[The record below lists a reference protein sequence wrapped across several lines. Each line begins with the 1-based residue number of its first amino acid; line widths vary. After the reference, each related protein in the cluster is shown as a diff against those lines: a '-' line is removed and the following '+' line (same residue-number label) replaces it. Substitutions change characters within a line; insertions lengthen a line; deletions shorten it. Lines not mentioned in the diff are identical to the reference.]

1 MKKTEKSKKKTKSFN
16 RKTKS
21 MVNLALK
28 YRPQTLD
35 SFIGQEH
42 LLARGAVLRKLIE
55 ADALPHIFLYGPPG
69 CGKTSLARII
79 AINLERPFYEMNAT
93 TLKIEDLRKLFKAH
107 ANALQKPLIFID
119 EVHRLSKNQQ
129 EVLLPFME
137 NQAALIIGASTEN
150 PFYSLTAAMR
160 SRSHLFE
167 LKSIQEKELLAFL
180 ENIISLENIDI
191 EDEVKEYLVFSST
204 GDVRA
209 MLNLLESASVVKSPI
224 TLDILKQIRPH
235 AMQAGSSESES
246 HYELTSAMIKS
257 IRGSDIDASIYYLAR
272 LIDGGEPA
280 EFIARRLAI
289 LASEDIG
296 NANPPALNLA
306 SSTLNIVKHIGY
318 PEARISLSQLVIYLA
333 SSPKSNTAYLAINA
347 ALNDIQNGQI
357 YPIPSHLKTHAK
369 SYLYP
374 HDYNGWVE
382 QSYLTSSRKYY
393 HTKKMGF
400 EKTLWQWHEKIIN

>member
-1 MKKTEKSKKKTKSFN
+1 ML
-16 RKTKS
+16 
-21 MVNLALK
+21 NLAYK
-28 YRPQTLD
+28 YRPKILD
-35 SFIGQEH
+35 ELIGQTD
-42 LLARGAVLRKLIE
+42 LLGKDAVLRKLIE
-55 ADALPHIFLYGPPG
+55 NNALPHIFFYGPPG
-69 CGKTSLARII
+69 CGKTTLARII
-79 AINLERPFYEMNAT
+79 ATNLDSPFYEMNAT
-93 TLKIEDLRKLFKAH
+93 SFKIETLRKIFKEH
-107 ANALQKPLIFID
+107 TNTLQKPLIFID

-137 NQAALIIGASTEN
+137 NQSALIIGASTEN
-150 PFYSLTAAMR
+150 PYYSLTSAIR
-160 SRSHLFE
+160 SRSHLFQ
-167 LKSIQEKELLAFL
+167 LKSITQKDLLTYLEKILLL
-180 ENIISLENIDI
+180 ENINI
-191 EDEVKEYLVFSST
+191 EEKAKEYLIFSSG

-209 MLNLLESASVVKSPI
+209 MLNLLESASATHSTI
-224 TLDILKQIRPH
+224 TLKLLKEIRPH

-333 SSPKSNTAYLAINA
+333 SSPKSNSAYLAINT
-347 ALNDIQNGQI
+347 ALDTIKKGEI
-357 YPIPSHLKTHAK
+357 YPIPSHIKTHAK
-369 SYLYP
+369 TYKYP
-374 HDYNGWVE
+374 HDFSGWVE
-382 QSYLTSSRKYY
+382 QTYLHKPLYFYKTQQI
-393 HTKKMGF
+393 GF
-400 EKTLWQWHEKIIN
+400 EKTLWQWHEKIIKK

>member
-1 MKKTEKSKKKTKSFN
+1 
-16 RKTKS
+16 

-28 YRPQTLD
+28 YRPKTLD
-35 SFIGQEH
+35 ELIGQSH
-42 LLARGAVLRKLIE
+42 LLKQGAVLRTLIE
-55 ADALPHIFLYGPPG
+55 NDALPHTFLYGPPG
-69 CGKTSLARII
+69 CGKTTLARII
-79 AINLERPFYEMNAT
+79 ANILDRPFYEMNAT
-93 TLKIEDLRKLFKAH
+93 TLKIEDLRKIFKEYS
-107 ANALQKPLIFID
+107 NALQKPLIFID

-137 NQAALIIGASTEN
+137 NSAALIIGASTEN
-150 PFYSLTAAMR
+150 PYYSLTSAMR

-167 LKSIQEKELLAFL
+167 LTHISEEEMFVYLEKVLNL
-180 ENIISLENIDI
+180 EEMFID
-191 EDEVKEYLVFSST
+191 DEAKEYLVFSSG

-209 MLNLLESASVVKSPI
+209 MLNLLESASAITSPI
-224 TLDILKQIRPH
+224 TLDTLKQIRPH

-272 LIDGGEPA
+272 LVDGGEPA
-280 EFIARRLAI
+280 EFIARRLTI

-333 SSPKSNTAYLAINA
+333 SSPKSNTAYLAINN
-347 ALNDIQNGQI
+347 ALNAIKNGDI
-357 YPIPSHLKTHAK
+357 YPIPSHIKTHAK
-369 SYLYP
+369 EYLYP
-374 HDYNGWVE
+374 HDYNGWVK
-382 QSYLTSSRKYY
+382 QSYLSRPQNFY
-393 HTKKMGF
+393 HTKQIGF
-400 EKTLWQWHEKIIN
+400 EKQLFQWHEKITKS

>member
-1 MKKTEKSKKKTKSFN
+1 LLSF
-16 RKTKS
+16 
-21 MVNLALK
+21 ALK
-28 YRPQTLD
+28 YRPEKLEEI
-35 SFIGQEH
+35 IGQKH
-42 LLARGAVLRKLIE
+42 LLGEDAVLIKLIK
-55 ADALPHIFLYGPPG
+55 DASLTHTFFYGPPG
-69 CGKTSLARII
+69 CGKTTLAKII
-79 AINLERPFYEMNAT
+79 ASCLGRPFYEMNAT
-93 TLKIEDLRKLFKAH
+93 SLKIEELRKIFKEYQ
-107 ANALQKPLIFID
+107 NALQKPLIFID

-137 NQAALIIGASTEN
+137 NNAALIIGASTEN
-150 PFYSLTAAMR
+150 PYYSLTAAMR

-167 LKSIQEKELLAFL
+167 LKEVEQKEMSEYLT
-180 ENIISLENIDI
+180 NIIKLEKLSIDN
-191 EDEVKEYLVFSST
+191 DAKEYLVFSSS

-209 MLNLLESASVVKSPI
+209 MLNLLESARAVDEHIS
-224 TLDILKQIRPH
+224 LEILKQIRPH

-246 HYELTSAMIKS
+246 HYELSSAMIKS

-333 SSPKSNTAYLAINA
+333 SSPKSNSAYLAINS
-347 ALNDIQNGQI
+347 ALKAIKDGDI
-357 YPIPSHLKTHAK
+357 YPIPSHIKTHAK

-374 HDYNGWVE
+374 HDYGGWVE
-382 QSYLTSSRKYY
+382 QSYLTKPLHFYT
-393 HTKKMGF
+393 TKQIGF
-400 EKTLWQWHEKIIN
+400 EKTLWQWSEKIKAN

>member
-1 MKKTEKSKKKTKSFN
+1 MP
-16 RKTKS
+16 
-21 MVNLALK
+21 NLALK
-28 YRPQTLD
+28 YRPKTLD
-35 SFIGQEH
+35 EMIGQSH
-42 LLARGAVLRKLIE
+42 LLGERAILQKLI
-55 ADALPHIFLYGPPG
+55 ATGNLSHTFFYGPPG
-69 CGKTSLARII
+69 CGKTTLARVI
-79 AINLERPFYEMNAT
+79 ASLLDMPFYEMNAT
-93 TLKIEDLRKLFKAH
+93 TLKIEDLRKIFKEYTH
-107 ANALQKPLIFID
+107 ALQKPLIFID

-150 PFYSLTAAMR
+150 PYYSLTAAMR

-167 LKSIQEKELLAFL
+167 LKAVSQKELHAYLDHVLRL
-180 ENIISLENIDI
+180 EGILI
-191 EDEVKEYLVFSST
+191 EEEAKEYLVFSSG

-209 MLNLLESASVVKSPI
+209 MLNLLESAAAVESPV
-224 TLDILKQIRPH
+224 TLATLKQIRPH

-272 LIDGGEPA
+272 LIEGGEPA

-333 SSPKSNTAYLAINA
+333 SSPKSNSAYMAINTAMKDIA
-347 ALNDIQNGQI
+347 AGEIH
-357 YPIPSHLKTHAK
+357 PIPSHIKTHAK
-369 SYLYP
+369 NYLYP
-374 HDYNGWVE
+374 HDFNGWVK
-382 QSYLTSSRKYY
+382 QSYLSVPKQYY
-393 HTKKMGF
+393 HTKQIGF
-400 EKTLWQWHEKIIN
+400 EKTLWQWHEKIKSH

>member
-1 MKKTEKSKKKTKSFN
+1 MP
-16 RKTKS
+16 
-21 MVNLALK
+21 NLALK
-28 YRPQTLD
+28 YRPKTLD
-35 SFIGQEH
+35 ALIGQSH
-42 LLARGAVLRKLIE
+42 LLGDSAILRKLITT
-55 ADALPHIFLYGPPG
+55 DTLSHTFFYGPPG
-69 CGKTSLARII
+69 CGKTTLARVI
-79 AINLERPFYEMNAT
+79 ATLLDKPFYEMNAT
-93 TLKIEDLRKLFKAH
+93 TLKIEDLRKIFKEYT
-107 ANALQKPLIFID
+107 NALQKPLIFID

-137 NQAALIIGASTEN
+137 NNAALIIGASTEN
-150 PFYSLTAAMR
+150 PYYSLTAAMR

-167 LKSIQEKELLAFL
+167 LEAIEEKELHTYL
-180 ENIISLENIDI
+180 EKIIKLEDLTI
-191 EDEVKEYLVFSST
+191 EENAKEYLVFSSG

-209 MLNLLESASVVKSPI
+209 MLNLLESAAAVESPI
-224 TLDILKQIRPH
+224 RLATLKQIRPH
-235 AMQAGSSESES
+235 AMQAGSAESES

-333 SSPKSNTAYLAINA
+333 SSPKSNSAYMAINA
-347 ALNDIQNGQI
+347 ALNSIKEGEI
-357 YPIPSHLKTHAK
+357 YPIPSHIKTHAK
-369 SYLYP
+369 AYLYP
-374 HDYNGWVE
+374 HDFGGWVE
-382 QSYLTSSRKYY
+382 QSYLAVPKKYY
-393 HTKKMGF
+393 ASKQIGF
-400 EKTLWQWHEKIIN
+400 EKTLWQWHEKIKSK

>member
-1 MKKTEKSKKKTKSFN
+1 MP
-16 RKTKS
+16 
-21 MVNLALK
+21 NLALK
-28 YRPQTLD
+28 YRPKTLD
-35 SFIGQEH
+35 ELIGQSH
-42 LLARGAVLRKLIE
+42 LLGDSAILRKLI
-55 ADALPHIFLYGPPG
+55 ATDTLSHTFFYGPPG
-69 CGKTSLARII
+69 CGKTTLARVI
-79 AINLERPFYEMNAT
+79 ASLLDKPFYEMNAT
-93 TLKIEDLRKLFKAH
+93 TLKIEDLRKIFKEYT
-107 ANALQKPLIFID
+107 NALQKPLIFID

-137 NQAALIIGASTEN
+137 NHAALIIGASTEN
-150 PFYSLTAAMR
+150 PYYSLTAAMR

-167 LKSIQEKELLAFL
+167 LESISEKELHAYLGK
-180 ENIISLENIDI
+180 IIQREEMAV
-191 EDEVKEYLVFSST
+191 EDEAKEYLVFSSG

-209 MLNLLESASVVKSPI
+209 MLNLLESAGAVERPV
-224 TLDILKQIRPH
+224 TLSTLKQIRPH

-333 SSPKSNTAYLAINA
+333 SSPKSNSAYMAINS
-347 ALNDIQNGQI
+347 ALKSIKEGET
-357 YPIPSHLKTHAK
+357 YPIPSHIKTHAK
-369 SYLYP
+369 NYLYP
-374 HDYNGWVE
+374 HDFDGWVK
-382 QSYLTSSRKYY
+382 QSYLSVQKKYY
-393 HTKKMGF
+393 DTKQIGF
-400 EKTLWQWHEKIIN
+400 EKTLWLWHEKIKSK

>member
-1 MKKTEKSKKKTKSFN
+1 
-16 RKTKS
+16 
-21 MVNLALK
+21 MVNFALK
-28 YRPQTLD
+28 YRPKKLD
-35 SFIGQEH
+35 EIIGQNH
-42 LLARGAVLRKLIE
+42 LLGGNAVLQKLIE
-55 ADALPHIFLYGPPG
+55 TDNLSHTFFYGPPG
-69 CGKTSLARII
+69 CGKTTLARII
-79 AINLERPFYEMNAT
+79 ASELDRPFYEMNAT
-93 TLKIEDLRKLFKAH
+93 SLKIEDLRKIFKEYH
-107 ANALQKPLIFID
+107 NALQKPLIFID

-137 NQAALIIGASTEN
+137 NNAALIIGASTEN
-150 PFYSLTAAMR
+150 PYYSLTAAMR

-167 LKSIQEKELLAFL
+167 LEAVSQEEMFEYLNKIIQRETLRVDDKA
-180 ENIISLENIDI
+180 
-191 EDEVKEYLVFSST
+191 KEYLVFSSG

-209 MLNLLESASVVKSPI
+209 MLNLLESAKVAEE
-224 TLDILKQIRPH
+224 DISFETLKQIRPH

-333 SSPKSNTAYLAINA
+333 SSPKSNAAYLAINS
-347 ALNDIQNGQI
+347 ALKAIENGEI
-357 YPIPSHLKTHAK
+357 HPIPSHIKTHAK
-369 SYLYP
+369 TYVYP
-374 HDYNGWVE
+374 HDFGGWVK
-382 QSYLTSSRKYY
+382 QSYLGKPLHFYETQKI
-393 HTKKMGF
+393 GF
-400 EKTLWQWHEKIIN
+400 EKTLWQWHEKIKTIKL

>member
-1 MKKTEKSKKKTKSFN
+1 MPT
-16 RKTKS
+16 
-21 MVNLALK
+21 LALK
-28 YRPQTLD
+28 YRPKTLND
-35 SFIGQEH
+35 LIGQAH
-42 LLARGAVLRKLIE
+42 LLGNTAVLRKLILT
-55 ADALPHIFLYGPPG
+55 DTLPHVFFYGPPG
-69 CGKTSLARII
+69 CGKTTLARVI
-79 AINLERPFYEMNAT
+79 ASILDKPFYEMNAT
-93 TLKIEDLRKLFKAH
+93 TLKIEDLRKIFKEYN
-107 ANALQKPLIFID
+107 NALQKPLIFID

-137 NQAALIIGASTEN
+137 NNAALIIGASTEN
-150 PFYSLTAAMR
+150 PYYSLTAAMR

-167 LKSIQEKELLAFL
+167 LEAISQDDMSAYLEHIIKI
-180 ENIISLENIDI
+180 ENITLEADAQ
-191 EDEVKEYLVFSST
+191 EYLVFSSG

-209 MLNLLESASVVKSPI
+209 MLNLLESANVVDNPI
-224 TLDILKQIRPH
+224 TLKTLKQIRPH

-333 SSPKSNTAYLAINA
+333 SSPKSNSAYLAINS
-347 ALNDIQNGQI
+347 ALNAIKEGQI
-357 YPIPSHLKTHAK
+357 HPIPSHIKTHAK
-369 SYLYP
+369 AYIYP
-374 HDYNGWVE
+374 HDFGGWAE
-382 QSYLTSSRKYY
+382 QSYLTTPLHFYQ
-393 HTKKMGF
+393 TQQIGF
-400 EKTLWQWHEKIIN
+400 EKTLWQWHEKIKSVKK